1 MSNNEETQSVV
12 EAADA
17 LPEPERRELSDEEKA
32 KHRAHAKQLEQ
43 EMLDEAA
50 KRAQDPTEVAATI
63 YHMYLPKFKAGMKK
77 LGVKARDRVWMHILE
92 YPLNDKPHDPPTQLE
107 KELFYL
113 GHSLMEAKWVM
124 VVDTVRSGLQQLHDK
139 AESPL
144 TEEEMKGIVE
154 EFGFE
159 KANEQTN
166 EE

>member
-1 MSNNEETQSVV
+1 
-12 EAADA
+12 
-17 LPEPERRELSDEEKA
+17 
-32 KHRAHAKQLEQ
+32 
-43 EMLDEAA
+43 
-50 KRAQDPTEVAATI
+50 
-63 YHMYLPKFKAGMKK
+63 
-77 LGVKARDRVWMHILE
+77 MHILE

-124 VVDTVRSGLQQLHDK
+124 VMDTVRGGLQQLHDK
-139 AESPL
+139 ADSPL
-144 TEEEMKGIVE
+144 TEEEMKSIVE